1 MLKGYKTYITGV
13 VTIISAIAAFLIG
26 EAELATTLQL
36 VVTAVM
42 GMTIRA
48 GVTTE
53 TAKKLMIGAVCFG
66 MLFAFQPRQA
76 HADPLFLFFATA
88 ITGGWAAATYEEC
101 KADGLDAED
110 CAKRTWDEREGVPIT
125 QAVYNERFNQ

>member
-13 VTIISAIAAFLIG
+13 MTILGALAAYLIG
-26 EAELATTLQL
+26 EAELGTTIQL

-42 GMTIRA
+42 GMTIRS

-53 TAKKLMIGAVCFG
+53 AAKKMVLGFLCFG
-66 MLFAFQPRQA
+66 AIFALQPRES
-76 HADPLFLFFATA
+76 HAMPPLAMFVGTA
-88 ITGGWAAATYEEC
+88 ITGGWGAATYEEC

-110 CAKRTWDEREGVPIT
+110 CAKRTWAEREPLD
-125 QAVYNERFNQ
+125 YSKLNE